1 MIEKNLANELV
12 AVGGWIAVLGAFL
25 AAIGST
31 GQVEPDQDTSTAK
44 EANDKESND
53 LKKQVLQQK
62 KQLQKQQIQLELIQ
76 LEQELNTIIHS
87 TRKNG

>member
-1 MIEKNLANELV
+1 MIERNLANELV
-12 AVGGWIAVLGAFL
+12 AVGGWIAVIGTFI

-31 GQVEPDQDTSTAK
+31 GQVEPEQPASTDNQ
-44 EANDKESND
+44 ANDKESND

-62 KQLQKQQIQLELIQ
+62 KQLQKQQIQLDLIQ
-76 LEQELNTIIHS
+76 LEQELNTLIHS

>member
-1 MIEKNLANELV
+1 MIDKNLANELV

-31 GQVEPDQDTSTAK
+31 GQVEPDPDTSTSN

-53 LKKQVLQQK
+53 LKKQVVQQK

>member
-1 MIEKNLANELV
+1 MIEKNLASELV

-31 GQVEPDQDTSTAK
+31 GQVEPDQDNSTGNGV
-44 EANDKESND
+44 NDKESND

-76 LEQELNTIIHS
+76 LEQELNTILTT
-87 TRKNG
+87 TRKNS

>member
-1 MIEKNLANELV
+1 MIDKNLANELV

-31 GQVEPDQDTSTAK
+31 GQVEPDQDTSTSNQ
-44 EANDKESND
+44 ANDKESND

-62 KQLQKQQIQLELIQ
+62 KQLQKQQIQIELIQ
-76 LEQELNTIIHS
+76 LEQELNTIIDS
-87 TRKNG
+87 TRKKG